1 MRLQLELLQWT
12 ESLLI
17 CARQWTLSVCV
28 SIHETQ
34 TSEFKLILFA
44 SLPDIYVFVQDRQT
58 LNSSVGSVIE
68 ARKRLKFV
76 KRSI

>member
-1 MRLQLELLQWT
+1 MPDNGP
-12 ESLLI
+12 
-17 CARQWTLSVCV
+17 CLSVCQFMKPKRLNLNL
-28 SIHETQ
+28 SY
-34 TSEFKLILFA
+34 
-44 SLPDIYVFVQDRQT
+44 LPDIYVFVQDRQT